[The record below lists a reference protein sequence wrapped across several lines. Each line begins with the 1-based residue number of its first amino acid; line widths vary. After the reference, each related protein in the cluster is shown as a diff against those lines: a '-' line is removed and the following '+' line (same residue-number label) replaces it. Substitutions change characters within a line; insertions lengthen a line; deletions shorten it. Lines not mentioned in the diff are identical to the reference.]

1 MRRYPAR
8 PILGVG
14 AVVLQR
20 NSVLLVE
27 RGREPLK
34 GYWSLPGGVLEVGE
48 CLEDAVRREVL
59 EETGLLVKPLGVV
72 EIFQRIMEGVATE
85 QTVRPPEYHYVIVD
99 YLCKLVGGATAPAS
113 DAAAVAWVKRGELA
127 DYRITEGTLRVIE
140 KAFSLRRQPL
150 FRPGPPL
157 IKPAHSE

>member
-1 MRRYPAR
+1 
-8 PILGVG
+8 
-14 AVVLQR
+14 VVLQR

-72 EIFQRIMEGVATE
+72 EIFQRIMEGASTAAAVARGDGTLIMP
-85 QTVRPPEYHYVIVD
+85 RAPEYHYVIVD

-113 DAAAVAWVKRGELA
+113 DAAAAAWVKRGDLA
-127 DYRITEGTLRVIE
+127 GYRITEGTLRVIE